1 MASMVHL
8 HVPFSPGRLLTP
20 LSSPILCGCEVAM
33 INRVVLGQ
41 TGCSLVTP
49 PLPSPSIGP
58 GPTQALVSLDGS
70 SLVPQLPVEPLVEP
84 SVVEVVVVN
93 TLVECPSV
101 AVVVAPS
108 GPAVPVSTDVTLFLR
123 VLSGAEPLA
132 TLQVVAHV
140 ELTCPSPPIFL
151 YR

>member
-1 MASMVHL
+1 
-8 HVPFSPGRLLTP
+8 
-20 LSSPILCGCEVAM
+20 
-33 INRVVLGQ
+33 VVLGQ

-49 PLPSPSIGP
+49 PLPSPSTGP

-70 SLVPQLPVEPLVEP
+70 SLVPQLPVEPIVEP

-140 ELTCPSPPIFL
+140 ELPCPSPPIFL

>member
-1 MASMVHL
+1 MVHL
-8 HVPFSPGRLLTP
+8 HVPFSPGRPLTP
-20 LSSPILCGCEVAM
+20 LSSPILCGCEVTM

-49 PLPSPSIGP
+49 PLPSPSTGP
-58 GPTQALVSLDGS
+58 GPTQALVSLEGS

-93 TLVECPSV
+93 TLVVCPSV

-108 GPAVPVSTDVTLFLR
+108 GPAVPVSTDVTLFCAYL
-123 VLSGAEPLA
+123 
-132 TLQVVAHV
+132 V
-140 ELTCPSPPIFL
+140 ERS
-151 YR
+151 R

>member
-1 MASMVHL
+1 MVHL

-49 PLPSPSIGP
+49 PLPSPSTGP
-58 GPTQALVSLDGS
+58 GPTQALVSLEGS

-108 GPAVPVSTDVTLFLR
+108 GPAVPVSTDVTLFCAYL
-123 VLSGAEPLA
+123 
-132 TLQVVAHV
+132 V
-140 ELTCPSPPIFL
+140 ERS
-151 YR
+151 R